1 MKNKPKVW
9 TPQGSSE
16 DERAV
21 ADMIS
26 EGSPCETV
34 NPVEPEDQD
43 LPKQREDANRE
54 QRTDRDEA
62 RGDDFDKSMARPSR
76 SSFLRRNRRVPA
88 GASVQSCQ

>member
-1 MKNKPKVW
+1 MKNKSKVW

-54 QRTDRDEA
+54 QRTDRHEA
-62 RGDDFDKSMARPSR
+62 GR
-76 SSFLRRNRRVPA
+76 
-88 GASVQSCQ
+88 